1 MPFRLRLLKGATAL
15 LYIGPMFAGISGM
28 GLGVLAPFVAIF
40 VVWLLVLRPE
50 QWPTTPDEWLTP
62 AAFGAVLTLVLSQIL
77 LVCVLLGIGRGIGA
91 VAGFLPVVNP
101 LFPLAVSFIAIPLC
115 RVLWDARAAADQGVF
130 LDDEAAAAE
139 APRALAE
146 AGAAIVPLLNLA
158 DNASDGE
165 VNTAMSRALSVMG
178 AGLRLDALVAAL
190 ARPSRSHA
198 ALRRALVLWSS
209 EPEIVAAGSVPSGM
223 ANAFALTGGDG
234 DLMRLYVPRALALIS
249 AFPDRVGDFPSATQL
264 RRAAKDAGSD
274 PASDLPAHLRADL
287 RDGLT
292 ALAHAVEQAQI
303 GAQVADK
310 AKAELQSEPALAPIT
325 RSA

>member
-1 MPFRLRLLKGATAL
+1 MPIRLRLLKGATAL

-28 GLGVLAPFVAIF
+28 GFGVLAPFVAIF

-50 QWPTTPDEWLTP
+50 QWPATPDEWLTLG
-62 AAFGAVLTLVLSQIL
+62 ALGAVVTQVLSQIL

-91 VAGFLPVVNP
+91 VAGFLPLINP
-101 LFPLAVSFIAIPLC
+101 LFPLSVSFLAIPLC

-130 LDDEAAAAE
+130 LDDEAAIAE

-146 AGAAIVPLLNLA
+146 AGSAIVPLLNLPDDAPDA
-158 DNASDGE
+158 DVNAA
-165 VNTAMSRALSVMG
+165 VSRALSVPG
-178 AGLRLDALVAAL
+178 ASLRLDALVAGL

-209 EPEIVAAGSVPSGM
+209 EPEIVAAGWVQSGM
-223 ANAFALTGGDG
+223 ANAFAITGGNG
-234 DLMRLYVPRALALIS
+234 DILRLYVPRALALIA
-249 AFPDRVGDFPSATQL
+249 AFPDRVADFPSAAQL
-264 RRAAKDAGSD
+264 RRTAMDAGSD

-287 RDGLT
+287 RDGLM
-292 ALAHAVEQAQI
+292 ALARAVEQAEVDR
-303 GAQVADK
+303 GAAIAD
-310 AKAELQSEPALAPIT
+310 LSDPAPVPLA